1 MLVKV
6 QGVDFHLVDASP
18 DQLKLDR
25 LIKLEEIKDLLPQ
38 TLLLWQGPRD
48 RGHSLAFLNEPV
60 QRVEF
65 FLRDTFEGL
74 ESTKTC

>member
-38 TLLLWQGPRD
+38 TLLLRQGPRD
-48 RGHSLAFLNEPV
+48 RGHSLAFLNEP
-60 QRVEF
+60 F
-65 FLRDTFEGL
+65 
-74 ESTKTC
+74 